1 MAVTRM
7 TLEEVRASLA
17 RRTAEEEA
25 EFKRR
30 MAATTEE
37 DIRLHMI
44 EDGEDLDAP
53 LPPFEPPP
61 DAKAIRARLGM
72 SQVAFAALLGIPV
85 ATLRN
90 WEQDRVVMDPAARSL
105 LKVLDREPEAVL
117 RALAPAPSGAG

>member
-7 TLEEVRASLA
+7 TLEQVLASITDTD
-17 RRTAEEEA
+17 RERFREA
-25 EFKRR
+25 
-30 MAATTEE
+30 MANTTEE
-37 DIRLHMI
+37 DIRRHMI
-44 EDGEDLDAP
+44 EDGEDPDAP
-53 LPPFEPPP
+53 FPPFEPPP

-117 RALAPAPSGAG
+117 RALVPASSTAG

>member
-7 TLEEVRASLA
+7 TLEQVLASITDA
-17 RRTAEEEA
+17 DHERFREA
-25 EFKRR
+25 
-30 MAATTEE
+30 MANTTEE
-37 DIRLHMI
+37 DIRRHMI
-44 EDGEDLDAP
+44 EDGEDPDAP

-105 LKVLDREPEAVL
+105 LRVLDREPEAVL

>member
-7 TLEEVRASLA
+7 TLEEVRERLA

-30 MAATTEE
+30 VAETTEE
-37 DIRLHMI
+37 DIRRHMI
-44 EDGEDLDAP
+44 EDGEDPDAP
-53 LPPFEPPP
+53 LPPFQPPP
-61 DAKAIRARLGM
+61 NAKAIRGKLGM

-117 RALAPAPSGAG
+117 RALAPMPSATS